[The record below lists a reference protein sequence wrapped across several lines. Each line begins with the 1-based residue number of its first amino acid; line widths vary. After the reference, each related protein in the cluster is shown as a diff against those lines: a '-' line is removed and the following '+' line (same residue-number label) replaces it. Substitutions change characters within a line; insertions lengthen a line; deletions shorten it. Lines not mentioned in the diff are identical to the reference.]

1 MFDLTFLPRGRE
13 FYSNFLESVKFMPYV
28 PLSPFNLK
36 RSTVDESQA
45 ENRPVPMQEA
55 AKR

>member
-1 MFDLTFLPRGRE
+1 MFDLTFLP
-13 FYSNFLESVKFMPYV
+13 SNFLESVKFMPYV
-28 PLSPFNLK
+28 PPFNLK

-45 ENRPVPMQEA
+45 ENRPVPMEEA